1 MYGCIS
7 HENTTQ
13 IFFLSCQHSKH
24 PASSTKQDR
33 PMDERIGWTD
43 GWVDGWMERCMEGRE
58 VGKKEMISGK
68 MFIFS
73 AVCLCRIFN

>member
-1 MYGCIS
+1 
-7 HENTTQ
+7 
-13 IFFLSCQHSKH
+13 
-24 PASSTKQDR
+24 
-33 PMDERIGWTD
+33 MDERIGWTD